1 MIYRVIRDVRAE
13 ADIEEFARYA
23 ADYSHDFA
31 REQFTRLNHIFSV
44 DLAESPNTWNYFYI
58 HGAPYRAYLFRVGR
72 RTSYWIVYTVDDD
85 AKTVNV
91 VRFWNASKE
100 PVSFEL

>member
-1 MIYRVIRDVRAE
+1 MIYRVIRDVRAD

-23 ADYSHDFA
+23 ADYSDDFA

-100 PVSFEL
+100 PVPFEL

>member
-1 MIYRVIRDVRAE
+1 MTYKVVRDVRAD

-23 ADYSHDFA
+23 ADYSDDFA

-100 PVSFEL
+100 PASFEL